1 MTKRQMGIFI
11 YAGII
16 GGLLSGIKIR
26 LGSHVS
32 TSHTNNESPNPPQEL
47 LQQLGFSSEFTH
59 QTYTFSNMELPWVS
73 FIVHF
78 SFSIVIAI
86 IYGIL
91 VKKYAYLAMGTR
103 CCFWY
108 CYLGILFHLII
119 MPIMHTV
126 PAGGMNHSKS
136 ICHNSLAISSG

>member
-1 MTKRQMGIFI
+1 MGIFI

-16 GGLLSGIKIR
+16 GGLLSGIVK
-26 LGSHVS
+26 LGLGGHVS
-32 TSHTNNESPNPPQEL
+32 TSHTRTNVRNPPQEL

-86 IYGIL
+86 IYCIL
-91 VKKYAYLAMGTR
+91 VKKYAYLAMGQGAVFGIAIWVYSTLSL
-103 CCFWY
+103 CQSCIL
-108 CYLGILFHLII
+108 YLLCGSTIPRASVRILWPYRLDDD
-119 MPIMHTV
+119 
-126 PAGGMNHSKS
+126 N
-136 ICHNSLAISSG
+136 

>member
-1 MTKRQMGIFI
+1 MGIFI

-16 GGLLSGIKIR
+16 GGLLSGIVK
-26 LGSHVS
+26 LGWEVMFPPR
-32 TSHTNNESPNPPQEL
+32 TPERNATNPPQEL

-86 IYGIL
+86 IYCIL
-91 VKKYAYLAMGTR
+91 VKKYAYLAMGQGAV
-103 CCFWY
+103 FWY
-108 CYLGILFHLII
+108 CYLGIIPPYHY
-119 MPIMHTV
+119 
-126 PAGGMNHSKS
+126 ANHAYCTCCVGSTIPRAS
-136 ICHNSLAISSG
+136 VRILWPYRLDDDN

>member
-1 MTKRQMGIFI
+1 MLDTSRV
-11 YAGII
+11 
-16 GGLLSGIKIR
+16 SGIVK
-26 LGSHVS
+26 LGWEVMFPPR
-32 TSHTNNESPNPPQEL
+32 TPERNATNPPQEL

-86 IYGIL
+86 IYCIL
-91 VKKYAYLAMGTR
+91 VKKYAYLAIGQGAV
-103 CCFWY
+103 F
-108 CYLGILFHLII
+108 GIAIWVYFRLII

-126 PAGGMNHSKS
+126 PAVCGINHTKS
-136 ICHNSLAISSG
+136 IYRILWPYRLDDDN